1 VGAAWANWAQGGGAP
16 GAAGPAGVGP
26 RRGRER
32 KRGERKREKKE
43 RKDLLLIFEIRS
55 FYMNAFALSKQSK
68 EMQGSAWC
76 IKQHKVFRV
85 FSLHGNS
92 KPNPARTFGKGQGLA
107 REKEKEKVT
116 PEFWRVKKRKKNSTA
131 KFGALQPR
139 SDNTPP
145 PCTFHIRDLG
155 K

>member
-1 VGAAWANWAQGGGAP
+1 MRENEREGERIGGKRGGGGRHGPIGPKGGAP

-32 KRGERKREKKE
+32 KRGERKREKKKE
-43 RKDLLLIFEIRS
+43 KIFSSFFEIRS

-85 FSLHGNS
+85 FL
-92 KPNPARTFGKGQGLA
+92 T
-107 REKEKEKVT
+107 REIQTES
-116 PEFWRVKKRKKNSTA
+116 R
-131 KFGALQPR
+131 
-139 SDNTPP
+139 
-145 PCTFHIRDLG
+145 
-155 K
+155 

>member
-1 VGAAWANWAQGGGAP
+1 LGKNKGRGRHGPIGPKGGAP

-32 KRGERKREKKE
+32 DRRERKREKE
-43 RKDLLLIFEIRS
+43 IKDLLLIFEIRS

-85 FSLHGNS
+85 FLHGKSNRFPLELWKRS
-92 KPNPARTFGKGQGLA
+92 RFSEGK
-107 REKEKEKVT
+107 KK
-116 PEFWRVKKRKKNSTA
+116 KKR
-131 KFGALQPR
+131 
-139 SDNTPP
+139 
-145 PCTFHIRDLG
+145 
-155 K
+155 

>member
-1 VGAAWANWAQGGGAP
+1 MRENEREGERIWGKRGGGGAAWANWAQGGGAP

-32 KRGERKREKKE
+32 KRGERKRERKKE

-85 FSLHGNS
+85 FL
-92 KPNPARTFGKGQGLA
+92 T
-107 REKEKEKVT
+107 REIQTES
-116 PEFWRVKKRKKNSTA
+116 R
-131 KFGALQPR
+131 
-139 SDNTPP
+139 
-145 PCTFHIRDLG
+145 
-155 K
+155 

>member
-1 VGAAWANWAQGGGAP
+1 MRGREKELGEKGEVGGRHGPIGPKGGAP

-68 EMQGSAWC
+68 EMKGSAWC
-76 IKQHKVFRV
+76 IRQHKVLRV
-85 FSLHGNS
+85 FLHGKS
-92 KPNPARTFGKGQGLA
+92 KPNPARTL
-107 REKEKEKVT
+107 EKVK
-116 PEFWRVKKRKKNSTA
+116 V
-131 KFGALQPR
+131 
-139 SDNTPP
+139 
-145 PCTFHIRDLG
+145 
-155 K
+155 

>member
-1 VGAAWANWAQGGGAP
+1 MGQLGPKGAP

-32 KRGERKREKKE
+32 KKRREKEREKE

-85 FSLHGNS
+85 FSYTGN
-92 KPNPARTFGKGQGLA
+92 PNRIPLELWKRSRFSEGKKKRKGNARI
-107 REKEKEKVT
+107 
-116 PEFWRVKKRKKNSTA
+116 WRVKKRKKFNCK
-131 KFGALQPR
+131 KFGALHTGR
-139 SDNTPP
+139 WRTAN
-145 PCTFHIRDLG
+145 RGLG
-155 K
+155 EWNWDG